1 MRKALI
7 FDLDG
12 TLVYTLPSFKYEV
25 MVKTLSELGM
35 NVFRKDEI
43 DEFWYGTDRD
53 KIIEKYFRVEP
64 QRFWEIFSKYNKPE
78 RRVEYTEVY
87 EDVHV
92 LRSLKEKYKLKLGII
107 TSNPY
112 PIAKKEVELLER
124 EGIEFDSIV
133 TPNYPEEKPKPN
145 AKLVERCLK
154 ELGVEKKDVLLV
166 GNGEEDWLLAKN
178 AGIAFILI
186 ERENKIETDGSCRKI
201 RSLYDLEKILKIYHQ
216 SGKKDI

>member
-1 MRKALI
+1 MRKAII

-12 TLVYTLPSFKYEV
+12 TLVFTLPSFKYEV

-35 NVFRKDEI
+35 NVFRKEEI

-53 KIIEKYFRVEP
+53 SIIKKYFKVEP
-64 QRFWEIFSKYNKPE
+64 QRFWEIFNKYNKLE
-78 RRVEYTEVY
+78 RRIKYTEIY

-92 LRSLKEKYKLKLGII
+92 LKSLKEKYKLKLGII

-112 PIAKKEVELLER
+112 PIAKKEIELLER

-145 AKLVERCLK
+145 PELVERCLK
-154 ELGVEKKDVLLV
+154 ELEVKKEDIVLV
-166 GNGEEDWLLAKN
+166 GDAEEDWLMAKN
-178 AGIAFILI
+178 AGISFILI
-186 ERENKIETDGSCRKI
+186 EREEHKLEIEGNYEKIK
-201 RSLYDLEKILKIYHQ
+201 SLNELEKILGNFVTK
-216 SGKKDI
+216 

>member
-154 ELGVEKKDVLLV
+154 ELGVEKKDVVLV
-166 GNGEEDWLLAKN
+166 GNGKEDWLLAKN
-178 AGIAFILI
+178 AGIPFILI
-186 ERENKIETDGSCRKI
+186 EREDNKLEIEGNCEKI
-201 RSLYDLEKILKIYHQ
+201 KSLYELEKFLENI
-216 SGKKDI
+216 